1 MEFRGSNYFRFRLAL
16 SLISGKAITIKSIR
30 ENKKGNPNG
39 KEENER
45 EPTEGLHEY
54 EAKLLRLIDKLCDD
68 TIIKINEDGNELY
81 FKPGFLIGNVKD
93 EVRIG
98 DLNISFH
105 CGKERSITYF
115 LEFLLMIVPF
125 FKNPVKLLLKGITDD
140 CIDTTVYTCKMVSE
154 NFFKNFLKVN
164 ENFLNITILKRGIK
178 SDCSGEVLFFMNNLK
193 MINSFDMYNA
203 GFVNKITGSIISNK
217 LSPVFRN
224 KLMNFAKKNLYNF
237 TPYIN
242 IEIEKENNSNN
253 NNHNNNNNLEN
264 NFISFSLFAHT
275 QNRCIYG
282 TDLCIDKIF
291 FQRVKDLLSTQ
302 SSGYRPP
309 VHRTPGKVS
318 STQGVGRREEGWGE
332 AGWEIDQEETD
343 EGEITDE
350 EEADKEEPDEEEA
363 DEDEADEEEADEE
376 EADEEEADEE
386 EADEEEADED
396 EADEVN
402 EYRYDKAN
410 GPPKAGASTIAAP
423 TMEKSFMQNSDVSNK
438 KSVLHDADIYERLG
452 FFISLK
458 MMNEIKGLSSVDT
471 NYQWLPLIYMALAND
486 TAVSKISLT
495 VLKPYAIALIRL
507 LRDFFNVVFDIKK
520 VEKSQV
526 DYSYVIECVGIGYR
540 NFSKKSF

>member
-30 ENKKGNPNG
+30 ENKKGKPNG
-39 KEENER
+39 EEENER

-140 CIDTTVYTCKMVSE
+140 YIDATVYTCKMVSE

-203 GFVNKITGSIISNK
+203 GFVNKITGSIICNK
-217 LSPVFRN
+217 ISPVFRN

-253 NNHNNNNNLEN
+253 NNHNNNNLEN

-291 FQRVKDLLSTQ
+291 LQHVKDLLNTQ
-302 SSGYRPP
+302 PSGYHPP
-309 VHRTPGKVS
+309 VHRTPGKAS
-318 STQGVGRREEGWGE
+318 STEGAGRREEGWGE
-332 AGWEIDQEETD
+332 VGWGIDHEETD
-343 EGEITDE
+343 EGEITDAE
-350 EEADKEEPDEEEA
+350 EVDK
-363 DEDEADEEEADEE
+363 
-376 EADEEEADEE
+376 EEADEE

-396 EADEVN
+396 EADEED
-402 EYRYDKAN
+402 EYEDDEAN
-410 GPPKAGASTIAAP
+410 GSPKAGASTIAAP
-423 TMEKSFMQNSDVSNK
+423 RMEKSFKQISDVSNK
-438 KSVLHDADIYERLG
+438 KSVLHVADIYERLG

-540 NFSKKSF
+540 NFSKKTF